1 LAKNSTDAGQLIE
14 RVAFDKKG
22 AASDGL
28 GGTTATWAEQFQRR
42 AGFTHLRGGETVL
55 AARLEGTHTI
65 VIRVR
70 SSTETRTVTTDW
82 RARDVRTGT
91 IYNIKDITP
100 TEDRMFLDILAQ
112 SGVAA

>member
-1 LAKNSTDAGQLIE
+1 MPKNSTGAGQLIE

-22 AASDGL
+22 TALDGL
-28 GGTTATWAEQFQRR
+28 GGTGAAWVEQFQCR
-42 AGFTHLRGGETVL
+42 AGYTHLRGGETVL

-70 SSTETRTVTTDW
+70 SSTETRTITTDW
-82 RARDVRTGT
+82 RTRDVRTGKV
-91 IYNIKDITP
+91 YNVRDITP

-112 SGVAA
+112 SGVAV